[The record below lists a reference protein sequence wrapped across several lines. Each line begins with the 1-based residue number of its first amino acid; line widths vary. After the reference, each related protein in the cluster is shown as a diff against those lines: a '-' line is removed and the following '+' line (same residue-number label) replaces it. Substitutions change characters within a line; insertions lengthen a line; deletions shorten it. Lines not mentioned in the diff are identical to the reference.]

1 LPVFSPRQRPDD
13 HFALSKIDSEIVPAS
28 SPEPGE
34 LHRTSH
40 HVALATHQLRVPIES
55 CRYLASFE
63 TVNHT
68 TFEGT
73 SEIQQLAI
81 ARAISGMRIE

>member
-1 LPVFSPRQRPDD
+1 
-13 HFALSKIDSEIVPAS
+13 
-28 SPEPGE
+28 
-34 LHRTSH
+34 
-40 HVALATHQLRVPIES
+40 VALATHQLRVPIES